1 MKRIILAVLG
11 VLTVSAG
18 ADAQST
24 AQMIEKALT
33 PAPTAP
39 RVRDAITV
47 IKWNADHTY
56 ETLREGTNDL
66 VCYDRSGAPGRAA
79 FAVQCTVLGNLDRVA
94 QNRRFEAEGGDR
106 RGTSALVNAAVEN
119 GTRVPVIYGSVW
131 IAIDGEDQ
139 ASAHLHTTIAVP
151 GATMESSG
159 FSESF
164 RGGGIWIM
172 GGGTDAAH
180 LMIPDQPVAH

>member
-1 MKRIILAVLG
+1 MKRIILAVAG

-18 ADAQST
+18 AEAQTT
-24 AQMIEKALT
+24 AQMIEKALI
-33 PAPTAP
+33 PAPTNP

-56 ETLREGTNDL
+56 ETLREGTNQL
-66 VCYDRSGAPGRAA
+66 VCFDRSGTPGHAA

-94 QNRRFEAEGGDR
+94 QNRRLEAEGGDR

-119 GTRVPVIYGSVW
+119 DTRVPIEYGSVW
-131 IAIDGEDQ
+131 IAIDGEDE

-151 GATMESSG
+151 GATTESSG
-159 FSESF
+159 FSESG
-164 RGGGIWIM
+164 RAGGIWIM
-172 GGGTDAAH
+172 GAGTDGAH
-180 LMIPDQPVAH
+180 LMIPDQPVH

>member
-18 ADAQST
+18 AEAQSR
-24 AQMIEKALT
+24 AQMIEKALA
-33 PAPTAP
+33 PAPSVD

-47 IKWNADHTY
+47 IRWNADNTY
-56 ETLREGTNDL
+56 ETLREGTNQL
-66 VCYDRSGAPGRAA
+66 VCYDRSGAPGHAA
-79 FAVQCTVLGNLDRVA
+79 FAVQCTVLGNLERVA

-131 IAIDGEDQ
+131 MASDGDDM
-139 ASAHLHTTIAVP
+139 ASAHMHTTIAVP
-151 GATMESSG
+151 GATMETSG

-164 RGGGIWIM
+164 RDGGIWIM
-172 GGGTDAAH
+172 GAGTDAAH